1 MRQQSNKII
10 VWITVMYDKKNR
22 KDKNLYLELT
32 CKLYALFYKTFYKI
46 IYRLL
51 EEVF

>member
-22 KDKNLYLELT
+22 KDKNLYLER
-32 CKLYALFYKTFYKI
+32 KLYALFHKTFYKI